1 MTQTKAQKSGSWTP
15 QIQKKAPSLA
25 PPPIVV
31 QRDAVA
37 APTTETSLPEYKPLE
52 SNALQNHPLMGN
64 ISDLPPIQ
72 TKLTIGAPGDKYE
85 QEADTIARKVVSQ
98 INSPVAQAKPAT
110 KVLQRQPVG
119 RDITV
124 SPFAGMMQAKEAIA
138 GGPASQ
144 DLESSIN
151 RAKGGGQS
159 LDAGLQQSMG
169 QAMGADFSGVKVH
182 TDANSHQLNQSIQA
196 KAFTTGQDIF
206 FKQGEYNPGSKD
218 GQELI
223 AHELTHV
230 VQQKGGSTVQREPEE
245 RSELT
250 LDQVKD
256 ANRIRKVRGLDT
268 FNKRINFDPKKNGK
282 EIEKIFLTHK
292 SWDKI
297 KSEYGSDLTM
307 MWLCFD
313 YRKWYVD
320 SLISKLRS
328 KYTGLIAKSV
338 GSQDPTSDYDITI
351 STPGSG
357 NDVKAIQDFNNTIKN
372 KFGVQPGTL
381 FDTNL
386 YAKDYLK
393 VTENIDESSKKDQ
406 ISDTDL
412 DQPDGGFG
420 QMGGLS
426 QDVASLVKQRR
437 YMNQMEWNKYVE
449 EVVASIQDQS
459 QKKIT
464 RHQYEEADAIYQ
476 IAAYEL
482 RDEVMNNPSE
492 ENKKIIAD
500 VNQKAKLSNEEEKLI
515 SQQPKEI
522 QKMVRDE
529 FLGLK
534 QLQGVTHENSDL
546 VLEKSNKLYLQRM
559 AKIREIQELIR
570 VLSPDKQAEQSNK
583 EKIETLKAQV
593 KQLLGEACFFAAEAY
608 HSEGA
613 VKHIVAGVQ
622 GAKANPEEKER
633 IMSSLKPEHYLQSFN
648 EQFGDFLKDLNHYA
662 GEPNGK
668 IFYRSSKYLYRLFLA
683 VAELRLYKPEFKGVK
698 SLKIE
703 EEQGNAAKI
712 AKDINDKL
720 VLIRKGDGEFKGASE
735 ARKIKAAEQQMKAIL
750 KIDTASS
757 LKVKIVQM
765 AQEFNSEVRSKIKEL
780 SALDPE
786 ISKQFFKNIYT

>member
-37 APTTETSLPEYKPLE
+37 APTSEAPLPEYTPLE
-52 SNALQNHPLMGN
+52 PNALQNHPLMGN

-98 INSPVAQAKPAT
+98 INSPTAQAKPTT
-110 KVLQRQPVG
+110 KVLQRQPIG

-151 RAKGGGQS
+151 RAKGGGQP

-169 QAMGADFSGVKVH
+169 QAMGADFSGVRVH
-182 TDANSHQLNQSIQA
+182 TDGTSNQLNQSIQA
-196 KAFTTGQDIF
+196 KAFTTGQDVF
-206 FKQGEYNPGSKD
+206 FKQGQYNPGSKG

-230 VQQKGGSTVQREPEE
+230 VQQKGGSTVQREL
-245 RSELT
+245 SELT
-250 LDQVKD
+250 LDQVKY
-256 ANRIRKVRGLDT
+256 ANQIRQVRGLDNVNT
-268 FNKRINFDPKKNGK
+268 RIKFDSKKYGK
-282 EIEKIFLTHK
+282 KIEKIFLDHK

-328 KYTGLIAKSV
+328 KYKGLIAKSV

-357 NDVKAIQDFNNTIKN
+357 NDVKAIEDFNREIKK

-393 VTENIDESSKKDQ
+393 VTENIDEASKKNQ
-406 ISDTDL
+406 VSDTDL
-412 DQPDGGFG
+412 DEPDGGFG
-420 QMGGLS
+420 KMGGLS

-449 EVVASIQDQS
+449 EVVASIQDES
-459 QKKIT
+459 QKKTT

-492 ENKKIIAD
+492 ENQKIIAD
-500 VNQKAKLSNEEEKLI
+500 VNKKTKLSNEEEKLI
-515 SQQPKEI
+515 AQQPKEI
-522 QKMVRDE
+522 QSMVRDE

-570 VLSPDKQAEQSNK
+570 VLSPDKEAEQQNK
-583 EKIETLKAQV
+583 EEIETLKAQV

-622 GAKANPEEKER
+622 GSKANPQEKQR

-683 VAELRLYKPEFKGVK
+683 VAELRLYKPEFKG
-698 SLKIE
+698 LEYLQIE
-703 EEQGNAAKI
+703 EQQGNAANL
-712 AKDINDKL
+712 AQDINDKL

-735 ARKIKAAEQQMKAIL
+735 AKKIEAAEQQMKAIL
-750 KIDTASS
+750 NVDTASS
-757 LKVKIVQM
+757 LKVKILQM
-765 AQEFNSEVRSKIKEL
+765 AQEFNSEVRAKIKDL
-780 SALDPE
+780 SAMNPE
-786 ISKQFFKNIYT
+786 ISKQFFRNIYK

>member
-37 APTTETSLPEYKPLE
+37 APTSEAPLSEYTPLE
-52 SNALQNHPLMGN
+52 PNALQNHPLMGN

-72 TKLTIGAPGDKYE
+72 TKLTIGAPGDRYE

-98 INSPVAQAKPAT
+98 INSPTAQAKPAT

-151 RAKGGGQS
+151 RAKGGGQP

-169 QAMGADFSGVKVH
+169 QAMGADFSGVRVH
-182 TDANSHQLNQSIQA
+182 TDGTSNQLNQSIQA
-196 KAFTTGQDIF
+196 KAFTTGQDVF
-206 FKQGEYNPGSKD
+206 FKQGQYNPGSKG

-230 VQQKGGSTVQREPEE
+230 VQQKGGSTVQREL
-245 RSELT
+245 SELT
-250 LDQVKD
+250 LDQVKY
-256 ANRIRKVRGLDT
+256 ANQIRQVRGLDNVNT
-268 FNKRINFDPKKNGK
+268 RIKFDSKKYGK
-282 EIEKIFLTHK
+282 KIEKNFLDHK

-328 KYTGLIAKSV
+328 KYKGLIAKSV

-357 NDVKAIQDFNNTIKN
+357 NDVKAIEDFNREIKK

-393 VTENIDESSKKDQ
+393 VTENIDEASKKNQ
-406 ISDTDL
+406 VSDTDL
-412 DQPDGGFG
+412 DEPDGGFG
-420 QMGGLS
+420 KMGGLS

-449 EVVASIQDQS
+449 EVVASIQDES
-459 QKKIT
+459 QKKTT

-492 ENKKIIAD
+492 ENQKIIAD
-500 VNQKAKLSNEEEKLI
+500 VNKKTKLSNEEEKLI
-515 SQQPKEI
+515 AQQPKEI
-522 QKMVRDE
+522 QSMVRDE

-570 VLSPDKQAEQSNK
+570 VLSPDKEAEQQNK
-583 EKIETLKAQV
+583 EEIETLKAQV

-622 GAKANPEEKER
+622 GSKANPQEKQR

-683 VAELRLYKPEFKGVK
+683 VAELRLYKPEFKG
-698 SLKIE
+698 LEYLQIE
-703 EEQGNAAKI
+703 EQQGNAANL
-712 AKDINDKL
+712 AQDINDKL

-735 ARKIKAAEQQMKAIL
+735 AKKIEAAEQQMKAIL
-750 KIDTASS
+750 NVDTASS
-757 LKVKIVQM
+757 LKVKILQM
-765 AQEFNSEVRSKIKEL
+765 AQEFNSEVRAKIKDL
-780 SALDPE
+780 SAMNPE
-786 ISKQFFKNIYT
+786 ISKQFFRNIYK

>member
-1 MTQTKAQKSGSWTP
+1 MTTTKAQKSGSWTP

-37 APTTETSLPEYKPLE
+37 APTSEAPLSEYTPLE
-52 SNALQNHPLMGN
+52 PNALQNHPLMGN

-98 INSPVAQAKPAT
+98 INSPTAQAKPTT
-110 KVLQRQPVG
+110 KVLQRQPIG

-151 RAKGGGQS
+151 RAKGGGQP

-169 QAMGADFSGVKVH
+169 QAMGADFSGVRVH
-182 TDANSHQLNQSIQA
+182 TDGTSNQLNQSIQA
-196 KAFTTGQDIF
+196 KAFTTGQDVF
-206 FKQGEYNPGSKD
+206 FKQGQYNPGSKG

-230 VQQKGGSTVQREPEE
+230 VQQKGGSTVQREL
-245 RSELT
+245 SELT
-250 LDQVKD
+250 LDQVKY
-256 ANRIRKVRGLDT
+256 ANQIRQVRGLDNVNT
-268 FNKRINFDPKKNGK
+268 RIKFDSKKYGK
-282 EIEKIFLTHK
+282 KIEKIFLDHK

-328 KYTGLIAKSV
+328 KYKGLIAKSV

-357 NDVKAIQDFNNTIKN
+357 NDVKAIEDFNREIKK

-393 VTENIDESSKKDQ
+393 VTENIDEASKKNQ
-406 ISDTDL
+406 VSDTDL
-412 DQPDGGFG
+412 DEPDGGFG

-437 YMNQMEWNKYVE
+437 YMNQIEWNQYVE
-449 EVVASIQDQS
+449 EVVASI
-459 QKKIT
+459 
-464 RHQYEEADAIYQ
+464 
-476 IAAYEL
+476 
-482 RDEVMNNPSE
+482 
-492 ENKKIIAD
+492 
-500 VNQKAKLSNEEEKLI
+500 
-515 SQQPKEI
+515 
-522 QKMVRDE
+522 
-529 FLGLK
+529 
-534 QLQGVTHENSDL
+534 
-546 VLEKSNKLYLQRM
+546 
-559 AKIREIQELIR
+559 
-570 VLSPDKQAEQSNK
+570 
-583 EKIETLKAQV
+583 
-593 KQLLGEACFFAAEAY
+593 
-608 HSEGA
+608 
-613 VKHIVAGVQ
+613 
-622 GAKANPEEKER
+622 
-633 IMSSLKPEHYLQSFN
+633 
-648 EQFGDFLKDLNHYA
+648 KD
-662 GEPNGK
+662 
-668 IFYRSSKYLYRLFLA
+668 
-683 VAELRLYKPEFKGVK
+683 
-698 SLKIE
+698 
-703 EEQGNAAKI
+703 
-712 AKDINDKL
+712 
-720 VLIRKGDGEFKGASE
+720 
-735 ARKIKAAEQQMKAIL
+735 
-750 KIDTASS
+750 
-757 LKVKIVQM
+757 
-765 AQEFNSEVRSKIKEL
+765 
-780 SALDPE
+780 
-786 ISKQFFKNIYT
+786 

>member
-37 APTTETSLPEYKPLE
+37 APTSEAPLPEYTPLE
-52 SNALQNHPLMGN
+52 PNALQNHPLMGN

-72 TKLTIGAPGDKYE
+72 TKLTIGAPGDRYE

-98 INSPVAQAKPAT
+98 INSPTAQAKPAT
-110 KVLQRQPVG
+110 KVLQRQPIG

-151 RAKGGGQS
+151 RAKGGGQP

-169 QAMGADFSGVKVH
+169 QAMGADFSGVRVH
-182 TDANSHQLNQSIQA
+182 TDGTSNQLNQSIQA
-196 KAFTTGQDIF
+196 KAFTTGQDVF
-206 FKQGEYNPGSKD
+206 FKQGQYNPGSKG

-230 VQQKGGSTVQREPEE
+230 VQQKGGSTVQREL
-245 RSELT
+245 SELT
-250 LDQVKD
+250 LDQVKY
-256 ANRIRKVRGLDT
+256 ANQIRQVRGLDNVNT
-268 FNKRINFDPKKNGK
+268 RIKFDSKKYGK
-282 EIEKIFLTHK
+282 KIEKIFLDHK

-328 KYTGLIAKSV
+328 KYKGLIAKSV

-357 NDVKAIQDFNNTIKN
+357 NDVKAIEDFNREIKK

-393 VTENIDESSKKDQ
+393 VTENIDEASKKNQ
-406 ISDTDL
+406 VSDTDL
-412 DQPDGGFG
+412 DEPDGGFG

-437 YMNQMEWNKYVE
+437 YMNQIEWNQYVE
-449 EVVASIQDQS
+449 EVVASIKDQR
-459 QKKIT
+459 QKEIT
-464 RHQYEEADAIYQ
+464 RNQYEEADAIYR

-492 ENKKIIAD
+492 ENKKIIAG
-500 VNQKAKLSNEEEKLI
+500 VNKKTQLSNEEENLI
-515 SQQPKEI
+515 SQQPKNI
-522 QKMVRDE
+522 QKMLRDE
-529 FLGLK
+529 FLGIK

-570 VLSPDKQAEQSNK
+570 VLSPDKEAEQQNK
-583 EKIETLKAQV
+583 EEIETLKAQV

-622 GAKANPEEKER
+622 GARANPQDKQR

-683 VAELRLYKPEFKGVK
+683 VAELRLYKPEFKG
-698 SLKIE
+698 LEYLQIE
-703 EEQGNAAKI
+703 EQQGNAANL
-712 AKDINDKL
+712 AQDINDKL

-735 ARKIKAAEQQMKAIL
+735 AKKIEAAEQQMKAIL
-750 KIDTASS
+750 NVDTASS
-757 LKVKIVQM
+757 LKVKILQM
-765 AQEFNSEVRSKIKEL
+765 AQEFNSEVRAKIKDL
-780 SALDPE
+780 SAMDPE
-786 ISKQFFKNIYT
+786 ISKQFFRNIYK

>member
-37 APTTETSLPEYKPLE
+37 APTSEAPLSEYTPLE
-52 SNALQNHPLMGN
+52 PNALQNHPLMGN

-72 TKLTIGAPGDKYE
+72 TKLTIGAPGDRYE

-98 INSPVAQAKPAT
+98 INSPTAQAKPAT

-151 RAKGGGQS
+151 RAKGGGQP

-169 QAMGADFSGVKVH
+169 QAMGADFSGVRVH
-182 TDANSHQLNQSIQA
+182 TDGTSNQLNQSIQA
-196 KAFTTGQDIF
+196 KAFTTGQDVF
-206 FKQGEYNPGSKD
+206 FKQGQYNPGSKG

-230 VQQKGGSTVQREPEE
+230 VQQKGGSTVQREL
-245 RSELT
+245 SELT
-250 LDQVKD
+250 LDQVKY
-256 ANRIRKVRGLDT
+256 ANQIRQVRGLDNVNT
-268 FNKRINFDPKKNGK
+268 RIKFDSKKYGK
-282 EIEKIFLTHK
+282 KIEKIFLDHK

-328 KYTGLIAKSV
+328 KYKGLIAKSV

-357 NDVKAIQDFNNTIKN
+357 NDVKAIEDFNREIKK

-393 VTENIDESSKKDQ
+393 VTENIDEASKKNQ
-406 ISDTDL
+406 VSDTDL
-412 DQPDGGFG
+412 DEPDGGFG
-420 QMGGLS
+420 KMGGLS

-449 EVVASIQDQS
+449 EVVASIQDES
-459 QKKIT
+459 QKKTT

-492 ENKKIIAD
+492 ENQKIIAD
-500 VNQKAKLSNEEEKLI
+500 VNKKTKLSNEEEKLI
-515 SQQPKEI
+515 AQQPKEI
-522 QKMVRDE
+522 QSMVRDE

-570 VLSPDKQAEQSNK
+570 VLSPDKEAEQQNK
-583 EKIETLKAQV
+583 EEIETLKAQV

-622 GAKANPEEKER
+622 GSKANPQEKQR

-683 VAELRLYKPEFKGVK
+683 VAELRLYKPEFKG
-698 SLKIE
+698 LEYLQIE
-703 EEQGNAAKI
+703 EQQGNAANL
-712 AKDINDKL
+712 AQDINDKL

-735 ARKIKAAEQQMKAIL
+735 AKKIEAAEQQMKAIL
-750 KIDTASS
+750 NVDTASS
-757 LKVKIVQM
+757 LKVKILQM
-765 AQEFNSEVRSKIKEL
+765 AQEFNSEVRAKIKDL
-780 SALDPE
+780 SAMNPE
-786 ISKQFFKNIYT
+786 ISKQFFRNIYK

>member
-37 APTTETSLPEYKPLE
+37 APTSEAPLPEYTPLE
-52 SNALQNHPLMGN
+52 PNALQNHPLMGN

-72 TKLTIGAPGDKYE
+72 TKLTIGAPGDRYE

-98 INSPVAQAKPAT
+98 INSPTAQAKPAT
-110 KVLQRQPVG
+110 KVLQRQPIG

-124 SPFAGMMQAKEAIA
+124 SPFAGMVQGKEAIA

-151 RAKGGGQS
+151 RAKGGGQP

-169 QAMGADFSGVKVH
+169 QAMGADFSGVRVH
-182 TDANSHQLNQSIQA
+182 TDGTSNQLNQSIQA
-196 KAFTTGQDIF
+196 KAFTTGQDVF
-206 FKQGEYNPGSKD
+206 FKQGQYNPGSKG

-230 VQQKGGSTVQREPEE
+230 VQQKGGSTVQREL
-245 RSELT
+245 SELT
-250 LDQVKD
+250 LDQVKY
-256 ANRIRKVRGLDT
+256 ANQIRQVRGLDNVNT
-268 FNKRINFDPKKNGK
+268 RIKFDSKKYGK
-282 EIEKIFLTHK
+282 KIEKIFLDHK

-328 KYTGLIAKSV
+328 KYKGLIAKSV

-357 NDVKAIQDFNNTIKN
+357 NDVKAIEDFNREIKK

-393 VTENIDESSKKDQ
+393 VTENIDEASKKNQ
-406 ISDTDL
+406 VSDTDL
-412 DQPDGGFG
+412 DEPDGGFG

-437 YMNQMEWNKYVE
+437 YMNQIEWNQYVE
-449 EVVASIQDQS
+449 EVVASIKDQR
-459 QKKIT
+459 QKEIT
-464 RHQYEEADAIYQ
+464 RNQYEEADAIYR

-492 ENKKIIAD
+492 ENKKIIAG
-500 VNQKAKLSNEEEKLI
+500 VNKKTQLSNEEENLI
-515 SQQPKEI
+515 SQQPKNI
-522 QKMVRDE
+522 QKMLRDE
-529 FLGLK
+529 FLGIK

-570 VLSPDKQAEQSNK
+570 VLSPDKEAEQQNK
-583 EKIETLKAQV
+583 EEIETLKAQV

-622 GAKANPEEKER
+622 GARANPQDKQR

-683 VAELRLYKPEFKGVK
+683 VAELRLYKPEFKG
-698 SLKIE
+698 LEYLQIE
-703 EEQGNAAKI
+703 EQQGNAANL
-712 AKDINDKL
+712 AQDINDKL

-735 ARKIKAAEQQMKAIL
+735 AKKIEAAEQQMKAIL
-750 KIDTASS
+750 NVDTASS
-757 LKVKIVQM
+757 LKVKILQM
-765 AQEFNSEVRSKIKEL
+765 AQEFNSEVRAKIKDL
-780 SALDPE
+780 SAMDPE
-786 ISKQFFKNIYT
+786 ISKQFFRNIYK